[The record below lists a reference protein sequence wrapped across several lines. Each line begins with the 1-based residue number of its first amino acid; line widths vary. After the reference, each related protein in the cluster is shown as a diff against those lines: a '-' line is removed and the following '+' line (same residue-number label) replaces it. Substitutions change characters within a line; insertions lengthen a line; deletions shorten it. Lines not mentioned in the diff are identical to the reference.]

1 MLQHFKLIGLA
12 GLAAL
17 TLSGCGGHVALKI
30 DHTPPQEPTSAL
42 ASIAPT
48 AIKVLD
54 FSDQRP
60 GMEPL
65 LLGKRYDSNQAPKG
79 EVTVQRPVSEIVTEA
94 VRAELAA
101 AGHRLVADG
110 EEVVVSGVIKDF
122 SVNTPSVSTL
132 GWDVVAQVGLVVETQ
147 VRGVRRHP
155 GHRHLCNQGNRANLH
170 QSRRQADQVDLRARA
185 GRGDEDDS
193 IRRCHRPPPVI
204 AKLTSRSWS
213 ACCLTAAARTSD
225 RGRAPGLGDRICP

>member
-1 MLQHFKLIGLA
+1 MMRNGLA
-12 GLAAL
+12 LLGTAGFAAL
-17 TLSGCGGHVALKI
+17 LLAGCGGHVALKI
-30 DHTPPQEPTSAL
+30 DHTPPQEPSGAL

-101 AGHRLVADG
+101 AGHRVVADG

-132 GWDVVAQVGLVVETQ
+132 GWDVVAQVGLVVELKSAATGASL
-147 VRGVRRHP
+147 VKGTYVTKATARTYINPDDKLIKSTFERALGEAMKMIRSDDAIA
-155 GHRHLCNQGNRANLH
+155 RHLS
-170 QSRRQADQVDLRARA
+170 SRN
-185 GRGDEDDS
+185 
-193 IRRCHRPPPVI
+193 
-204 AKLTSRSWS
+204 
-213 ACCLTAAARTSD
+213 
-225 RGRAPGLGDRICP
+225 

>member
-1 MLQHFKLIGLA
+1 MLQHLKMPGLA
-12 GLAAL
+12 GLMTMMLA
-17 TLSGCGGHVALKI
+17 GCGGHVALKI
-30 DHTPPQEPTSAL
+30 VHTPPQEPTGAL

-54 FSDQRP
+54 FADQRP

-101 AGHRLVADG
+101 AGHRVVADG

-132 GWDVVAQVGLVVETQ
+132 GWDVVAQVGLVVELESAATGASL
-147 VRGVRRHP
+147 VKGTYVTKATSRTYINPDDKLIKSTFERALGEAMKMIRSDDAIA
-155 GHRHLCNQGNRANLH
+155 RHLS
-170 QSRRQADQVDLRARA
+170 SRN
-185 GRGDEDDS
+185 
-193 IRRCHRPPPVI
+193 
-204 AKLTSRSWS
+204 
-213 ACCLTAAARTSD
+213 
-225 RGRAPGLGDRICP
+225 

>member
-30 DHTPPQEPTSAL
+30 DHTPPQEPSGAL
-42 ASIAPT
+42 ASIAQT
-48 AIKVLD
+48 AIKVLG

-65 LLGKRYDSNQAPKG
+65 LLGKRYDANQVPKG

-101 AGHRLVADG
+101 AGHRVVADG
-110 EEVVVSGVIKDF
+110 EEVVVSGIIKDF

-132 GWDVVAQVGLVVETQ
+132 AWDVVAQVGLVVEIKSAATGATL
-147 VRGVRRHP
+147 VTGTYVTKATARTYISPDDKLIKSTFERALGEAMKMIRSDDAIA
-155 GHRHLCNQGNRANLH
+155 RHL
-170 QSRRQADQVDLRARA
+170 S
-185 GRGDEDDS
+185 
-193 IRRCHRPPPVI
+193 
-204 AKLTSRSWS
+204 SRS
-213 ACCLTAAARTSD
+213 
-225 RGRAPGLGDRICP
+225 

>member
-1 MLQHFKLIGLA
+1 MLQYFKLIGLA

-17 TLSGCGGHVALKI
+17 TLAGCGGHVALKI
-30 DHTPPQEPTSAL
+30 DHTPPQEPTGAL

-54 FSDQRP
+54 FADQRP
-60 GMEPL
+60 GMKPL
-65 LLGKRYDSNQAPKG
+65 LLGKRYDSKQVPAGN
-79 EVTVQRPVSEIVTEA
+79 VTIQRPVSEIVTEA

-132 GWDVVAQVGLVVETQ
+132 TWDVVAQVGLVVEIKSAATGATLITGTY
-147 VRGVRRHP
+147 VTKATARTYINPNDKLIKSTLERALGEAMKMIRSDDAIA
-155 GHRHLCNQGNRANLH
+155 RHL
-170 QSRRQADQVDLRARA
+170 S
-185 GRGDEDDS
+185 
-193 IRRCHRPPPVI
+193 
-204 AKLTSRSWS
+204 SRS
-213 ACCLTAAARTSD
+213 
-225 RGRAPGLGDRICP
+225 

>member
-1 MLQHFKLIGLA
+1 MTMTLA
-12 GLAAL
+12 
-17 TLSGCGGHVALKI
+17 GCGGHVALKI
-30 DHTPPQEPTSAL
+30 DHTPPPQPSGAL
-42 ASIAPT
+42 ASAPPT

-65 LLGKRYDSNQAPKG
+65 LLGKRYDSNQVSKG

-101 AGHRLVADG
+101 AGHRVVADG

-132 GWDVVAQVGLVVETQ
+132 GWDVVAQVGLVVELKSAATGASL
-147 VRGVRRHP
+147 VKGTYVTKATARTYIKPDDKLIKSTFERALGEAMKMIRSDEAIA
-155 GHRHLCNQGNRANLH
+155 RHLSQ
-170 QSRRQADQVDLRARA
+170 
-185 GRGDEDDS
+185 
-193 IRRCHRPPPVI
+193 
-204 AKLTSRSWS
+204 RS
-213 ACCLTAAARTSD
+213 
-225 RGRAPGLGDRICP
+225 

>member
-30 DHTPPQEPTSAL
+30 DHTPPQQPTGAL

-65 LLGKRYDSNQAPKG
+65 LLGKRYDSNQVPKG

-101 AGHRLVADG
+101 AGHRVVADG
-110 EEVVVSGVIKDF
+110 EEVVVSGIIKDF

-132 GWDVVAQVGLVVETQ
+132 GWDVVAQVGLVVELKSAASGANLVTGTY
-147 VRGVRRHP
+147 VTKATARTYINPDDKLIKATFERALGEAMKMIRSDDAIA
-155 GHRHLCNQGNRANLH
+155 RHL
-170 QSRRQADQVDLRARA
+170 S
-185 GRGDEDDS
+185 
-193 IRRCHRPPPVI
+193 
-204 AKLTSRSWS
+204 SRS
-213 ACCLTAAARTSD
+213 
-225 RGRAPGLGDRICP
+225 